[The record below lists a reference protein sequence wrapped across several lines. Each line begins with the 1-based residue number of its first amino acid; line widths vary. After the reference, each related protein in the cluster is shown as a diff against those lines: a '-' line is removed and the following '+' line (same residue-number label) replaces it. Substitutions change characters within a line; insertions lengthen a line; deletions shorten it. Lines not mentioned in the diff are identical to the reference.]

1 MQGKSTSKESNR
13 DVLEKDARKKANAK
27 TKVLHAVTRPKSIE
41 FDDDALE
48 AENSPANEC
57 HVQRP
62 PQKVNIKQYYDAESE
77 GDSGS
82 ENTDDKYNAGEDASE
97 EAEESKEEEVQ
108 FDINNDDSCSGDL
121 DTARGKKCSCKSHKD
136 IEALRKTKPTSGSQ
150 KHKADEITDSI
161 KKRKTNEEHRFD
173 DEWNAMVKK

>member
-1 MQGKSTSKESNR
+1 MHKYVWILTN
-13 DVLEKDARKKANAK
+13 DAEKDARKKANAK

-82 ENTDDKYNAGEDASE
+82 ENTDGISIILHLCTM
-97 EAEESKEEEVQ
+97 EAKLTM
-108 FDINNDDSCSGDL
+108 SC
-121 DTARGKKCSCKSHKD
+121 RQ
-136 IEALRKTKPTSGSQ
+136 I
-150 KHKADEITDSI
+150 
-161 KKRKTNEEHRFD
+161 
-173 DEWNAMVKK
+173 